1 MHWAYSKTENFSK
14 TELQQLYLRLSPSRK
29 ARIDRLRREKDK
41 LRSLAAELLVYRLL
55 ETHYGIS
62 SAQLHC
68 KDNGQ
73 PYLSDCQ
80 LRVSIS
86 HCGEALACAVSD
98 SPVGIDIER
107 IRPMDLRICR
117 HTCVPEELEYL
128 LANKQ
133 IPELGECSD
142 PDILRRFFEIWTA
155 KEAYYKKCG
164 TGITDLKGINIL
176 SLQRQVY
183 TVDDYLIQLVLGT
196 NALPPRHCRNLLA
209 K

>member
-1 MHWAYSKTENFSK
+1 MHWAYCKTTDFSK
-14 TELQQLYLRLSPSRK
+14 AELQQQYLRLSPSRK
-29 ARIDRLRREKDK
+29 VRIDGFRREEDK
-41 LRSLAAELLVYRLL
+41 LRSLAAELLIYRLL

-62 SAQLHC
+62 FVKLHC

-80 LRVSIS
+80 LHVSIS
-86 HCGEALACAVSD
+86 HCGETLACAVSEA
-98 SPVGIDIER
+98 PVGIDIER

-117 HTCVPEELEYL
+117 HVCVPEELEYL
-128 LANKQ
+128 LANTQ
-133 IPELGECSD
+133 MTELSECSD

-164 TGITDLKGINIL
+164 TGITNLKGVNIL

-183 TVDDYLIQLVLGT
+183 AVEDYLIHLV
-196 NALPPRHCRNLLA
+196 
-209 K
+209 